1 MPNDDHNSGSVQT
14 PTVDFTL
21 YLLERNRSADHE
33 LPEAVLAQCRQAWEA
48 RNIGLIAARDP
59 RTDHALADRQQA
71 LMASYFDRPAWLK
84 WADEPDD
91 GNHQVGVTP
100 PYTEFALP
108 YAEWRASLT
117 PGNEPGEVVYKD
129 PKWRWMHPVG
139 PRPPLEEQAPYAHLN
154 RAPVVPSGFDA
165 DEWLGTL
172 NAAGEM
178 LLDSTFVLLEMLALG
193 AGLPRDSFTQI
204 CTLGTHLLAPTGSNL
219 SEYVQPGTVLA
230 AAHDDLGFIT
240 GHLRANVPG
249 CLRAW
254 DRQGR
259 RFTVRV
265 PRSFNLWQFAQEFE
279 SVTGGEVLAGMHE
292 VIVPTDRDDLAVLA
306 KLRAQAHAQG
316 RDLWRDTTTVF
327 CHACSKAP
335 VGPQWHFRN
344 PVACAKYPDMD
355 GGAHLDRGIRLIG
368 LSQAQ

>member
-1 MPNDDHNSGSVQT
+1 MNSTVQT
-14 PTVDFTL
+14 PVVNFTD
-21 YLLERNRSADHE
+21 YLLARETHADHE
-33 LPEAVLAQCRQAWEA
+33 LPETVLAQCHAAWEA
-48 RNIGLIAARDP
+48 REIGVIAGRDP
-59 RTDHALADRQQA
+59 RTNPAVVDCQQKLLAR
-71 LMASYFDRPAWLK
+71 YFDRPAWMK

-108 YAEWRASLT
+108 YTEWRKGLT
-117 PGNEPGEVVYKD
+117 PDNLPQPVVYHD

-139 PRPPLEEQAPYAHLN
+139 PRPPLAEQAPYAHLN
-154 RAPVVPSGFDA
+154 RDPVVPQGFEP
-165 DEWLGTL
+165 DEWLDTL

-193 AGLPRDSFTQI
+193 AGLPRDSFTEI

-230 AAHDDLGFIT
+230 GAHDDLGFIT

-254 DRQGR
+254 TRQGK

-265 PRSFNLWQFAQEFE
+265 PRGYNLWQFAQQFE
-279 SVTGGEVLAGMHE
+279 SVTGGEVHAGMHE
-292 VIVPTDRDDLAVLA
+292 VVVPTDPEDLAVLA
-306 KLRAQAHAQG
+306 RLRAEAHAQR

-327 CHACSKAP
+327 CHARSKAP
-335 VGPQWHFRN
+335 VGPQWHFRT
-344 PVACAKYPDMD
+344 PQTCGKYPDMD

-368 LSQAQ
+368 LCIPK